1 MTGVERWAF
10 SSGVSKMATVTAQ
23 RHPKS
28 KRPMP
33 SDHITCDATALMQD
47 LFLVDGSLAQACDSI
62 KGGRPLLGAARVQ
75 EIRELIFQAQRAA
88 LLAMEPLLQA
98 QRLLQSMPE
107 GLYHLPQGTTLAA
120 QQRKLKWMRETMEPQ
135 EVVAEQEL
143 LVREFKDHDADQVK
157 LRNARAALRDAMT
170 YFLVPQT
177 LGVDSKHDFVNVI
190 WAISAEGDQDTF
202 SSQMQN
208 AYVKLLRNLQEW
220 LAKTNVATGKPKGT
234 EEQAPISISQPE
246 PEPLGLQVQRPTL
259 LPTLCQPDP
268 ELLGSHLQMEIS
280 NATLMAWQWQSLG
293 MTHVEL
299 SDVCVEAV
307 SCADDMPSKVELF
320 SDM

>member
-1 MTGVERWAF
+1 
-10 SSGVSKMATVTAQ
+10 
-23 RHPKS
+23 
-28 KRPMP
+28 
-33 SDHITCDATALMQD
+33 
-47 LFLVDGSLAQACDSI
+47 
-62 KGGRPLLGAARVQ
+62 
-75 EIRELIFQAQRAA
+75 
-88 LLAMEPLLQA
+88 
-98 QRLLQSMPE
+98 
-107 GLYHLPQGTTLAA
+107 
-120 QQRKLKWMRETMEPQ
+120 
-135 EVVAEQEL
+135 
-143 LVREFKDHDADQVK
+143 
-157 LRNARAALRDAMT
+157 
-170 YFLVPQT
+170 
-177 LGVDSKHDFVNVI
+177 
-190 WAISAEGDQDTF
+190 
-202 SSQMQN
+202 MQN